1 MNLISYR
8 PYRELC
14 EEWPQR
20 GQHILATYDE
30 NSIIVYQAYRPAI
43 ARYAVENQ
51 RFGGEFSWSRMSW
64 IKPNYLWMM
73 YRSGWASKEGQEH
86 VLAITIKRSFFDEVL
101 QQAVAS
107 TFGSSGFSSHEEWQQ
122 ALATSDVR
130 LQWDPDHGPKGN
142 SLERRA
148 IQLGLRGEI
157 LSRFG
162 RDEISRIEDITP
174 FVKEQAVQPHESL
187 LVPFEQ
193 VYRPASVAASQ
204 NIGLETRLENNQPAI
219 V

>member
-14 EEWPQR
+14 KEWPSKGR
-20 GQHILATYDE
+20 HILATYDE

-64 IKPNYLWMM
+64 IKPNFLWMM

-101 QQAVAS
+101 LLAVAS

-122 ALATSDVR
+122 ALAASDVR
-130 LQWDPDHGPKGN
+130 LQWDPDHGPMRN

-157 LSRFG
+157 LARFG
-162 RDEISRIEDITP
+162 RDEIIQIEDITP
-174 FVKEQAVQPHESL
+174 FVKEQANQSNQDLRVPAERVYQPTNHL
-187 LVPFEQ
+187 
-193 VYRPASVAASQ
+193 ASQ
-204 NIGLETRLENNQPAI
+204 NIHLDILP
-219 V
+219 